1 MYAYRWYKCKS
12 LRICWLKHY
21 SYIKSCYSIH
31 DYFSLHN
38 EIEVYGMDSLCE
50 LFSHEK
56 MGVDS
61 CNKATELLF
70 NSIIMEV
77 KHGISPILLES
88 FYNSFSFSSLDGF
101 FWGACLHIED
111 KTNSIGCWSN
121 ATWQQID
128 IFFYIYS
135 HSGSQTRKEYS
146 SQGIFCN
153 RFFDIHHK
161 LLFQMCI
168 YLRRR
173 RAGGFV
179 HSCR

>member
-1 MYAYRWYKCKS
+1 MIILVYTTK
-12 LRICWLKHY
+12 LRL
-21 SYIKSCYSIH
+21 
-31 DYFSLHN
+31 
-38 EIEVYGMDSLCE
+38 YGMDSLCE

-111 KTNSIGCWSN
+111 KTNSIGC
-121 ATWQQID
+121 
-128 IFFYIYS
+128 
-135 HSGSQTRKEYS
+135 
-146 SQGIFCN
+146 
-153 RFFDIHHK
+153 
-161 LLFQMCI
+161 
-168 YLRRR
+168 
-173 RAGGFV
+173 
-179 HSCR
+179 